1 MAIKGDNVSAFDPQ
15 STQPEVPHS
24 VPEHDSG
31 LAASELVPR
40 PLAAA
45 PDYLLTIGDIGI
57 TSTQI
62 VTPNGVAPLRGSQW
76 MVIDQSSAETK
87 TPTWAIIVAILIFW
101 FTCFLG
107 LLLLLVKETR
117 FTGYVNVNVRSGELV
132 HTAQIPVTYANRVA
146 EVRGSVAQAQ
156 SLAAAAA

>member
-76 MVIDQSSAETK
+76 MVIDQSSAET
-87 TPTWAIIVAILIFW
+87 
-101 FTCFLG
+101 
-107 LLLLLVKETR
+107 R